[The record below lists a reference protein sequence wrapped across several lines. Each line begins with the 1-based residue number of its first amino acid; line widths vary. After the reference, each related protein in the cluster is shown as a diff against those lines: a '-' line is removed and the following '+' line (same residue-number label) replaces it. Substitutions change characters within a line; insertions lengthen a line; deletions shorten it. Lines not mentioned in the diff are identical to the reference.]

1 MSRRLLQKGR
11 SVMILLSSLSPI
23 VSSSS
28 TVSFSICS
36 AAAMSN
42 SVGVLHAA
50 AAEQKRALRSRIRR
64 ELRSIPADQR
74 THEDNEIQKLVLDSL
89 WFKSSKRLC
98 AYVSCEALREVD
110 TTKILSEC
118 LSSIDH
124 GAFGHHF
131 DHHSQVKKKLYVPR
145 VEDKNSNMRML
156 EISTMADLVANS
168 MKILEPSLTD
178 ANGNDCEDVMLASEP
193 VDIFLLPGLAF
204 DRQGHRLGRGG
215 GYYDVFLQKYQE
227 LAKEREWKQP
237 LRVALTYSAQIMEE
251 NVIPV
256 TLTDLPVDA
265 LVSPSGVIPISPAA
279 FERMM

>member
-1 MSRRLLQKGR
+1 
-11 SVMILLSSLSPI
+11 
-23 VSSSS
+23 
-28 TVSFSICS
+28 
-36 AAAMSN
+36 
-42 SVGVLHAA
+42 
-50 AAEQKRALRSRIRR
+50 
-64 ELRSIPADQR
+64 
-74 THEDNEIQKLVLDSL
+74 
-89 WFKSSKRLC
+89 
-98 AYVSCEALREVD
+98 
-110 TTKILSEC
+110 
-118 LSSIDH
+118 
-124 GAFGHHF
+124 
-131 DHHSQVKKKLYVPR
+131 
-145 VEDKNSNMRML
+145 MRML

-178 ANGNDCEDVMLASEP
+178 ANGNDREDVMLASEP

-256 TLTDLPVDA
+256 TPTDLPVDA